1 MLEKQLLSSNQPG
14 EIAGPWEGEEGDGG
28 DVVDE
33 HLCEVLPL
41 HVRPLG
47 DGEGPVEGELHH
59 VVPPDGRLD
68 VVVGVAIPAKYNLKS
83 DFFHFFLFT
92 LFHLALTT
100 FFFVVR

>member
-47 DGEGPVEGELHH
+47 DGEGPVEGELDH
-59 VVPPDGRLD
+59 VVPPDGGLNVMVRVLVPATSRLLIWD
-68 VVVGVAIPAKYNLKS
+68 VVVWRPGR
-83 DFFHFFLFT
+83 T
-92 LFHLALTT
+92 LA
-100 FFFVVR
+100 VS

>member
-41 HVRPLG
+41 DIKPLG
-47 DGEGPVEGELHH
+47 YGERPVEGQLYH
-59 VVPPDGRLD
+59 VVPPDRPLNIMVRI
-68 VVVGVAIPAKYNLKS
+68 VVPDNKR
-83 DFFHFFLFT
+83 HF
-92 LFHLALTT
+92 
-100 FFFVVR
+100 